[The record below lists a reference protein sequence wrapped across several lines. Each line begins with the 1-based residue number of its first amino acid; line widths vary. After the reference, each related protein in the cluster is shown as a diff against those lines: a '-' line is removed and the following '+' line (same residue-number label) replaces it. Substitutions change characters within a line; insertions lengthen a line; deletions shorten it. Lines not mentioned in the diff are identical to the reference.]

1 MATFNGTKL
10 GIFVGGALIGAA
22 TDCSLSMS
30 AEVIDTSTKD
40 SDAWRS
46 VLPGMR
52 SATMS
57 CSGLIDYQG
66 ADYDVPDL
74 FGAFSGRTELTLVF
88 QNEVVGDKKFTCTG
102 YITSLEQS
110 AGVEDTATYSA
121 TFELTG
127 EVLMADIT
135 A

>member
-10 GIFVGGALIGAA
+10 GIFVGGSLIGAA

-40 SDAWRS
+40 SSAWRS

-66 ADYDVPDL
+66 TDYDVDDL
-74 FGAFSGRTELTLVF
+74 MTAFTGRTELTLVF
-88 QNEVVGDKKFTCTG
+88 QNEEVGDTKFTATG

-127 EVLMADIT
+127 AIVPSDIT